1 MPRADGSDP
10 SEHTEQTKL
19 VGRIRSF
26 YPWALVFAVPNG
38 GKRGKREAVRLKDE
52 GVLAGIPDLV
62 VAEPRGRY
70 HGLYIEMKRRKG
82 GRVTEEQRD
91 KIRKLRRRG
100 YKVLV
105 GHGVDDVWPAV
116 EAYLALPR
124 MW

>member
-1 MPRADGSDP
+1 MARPPGVDP
-10 SEHTEQTKL
+10 SEHCEQTKL

-26 YPWALVFAVPNG
+26 YPQVLVFSVPNG

-62 VAEPRGRY
+62 VAEPRGRF

-116 EAYLALPR
+116 EAYLALSR